1 MPTLID
7 LRRRIHSVQNSA
19 QITQAMKTVSTA
31 KFRKAQRA
39 VLEARPFWHLFPEL
53 MNRLAYWAAS
63 GAHPLLLRRDEKM
76 IEVIVVTSDK
86 GLAGAY
92 NSNLLA
98 AAEAFI
104 REKEK
109 TAGAGLPSPGPAG
122 LASTALGGGKTG
134 VRLVLIGKKAT
145 SFFRRHPHPI
155 DRTFGDRTDRLGRPE
170 LRDLS
175 EFLMRQYAFQKIDA
189 VYIVANEFKSIL
201 APRIMIH
208 KVLPLEPDAGKEASA
223 ALLPDWE
230 PGDRRLAAFLLPLYV
245 ESQIHHAFHE
255 SQAAEQA
262 ARMMAMDNA
271 TKNAEELIDDLVL
284 QLNKIRQ
291 AGITKELLEIM
302 TAVEAL
308 SQKA

>member
-7 LRRRIHSVQNSA
+7 LRRRIRSVQNSA

-31 KFRKAQRA
+31 KFRKAQRT
-39 VLEARPFWHLFPEL
+39 VQEARPFWHLFPEL
-53 MNRLAYWAAS
+53 MSRLACWASA

-109 TAGAGLPSPGPAG
+109 TAV
-122 LASTALGGGKTG
+122 
-134 VRLVLIGKKAT
+134 VRLVLIGKKAVN
-145 SFFRRHPHPI
+145 FFRRHPHPI

-189 VYIVANEFKSIL
+189 VYIVTNEFKSIL
-201 APRIMIH
+201 APRIMTH
-208 KVLPLEPDAGKEASA
+208 KVLPLEPDAGREASA
-223 ALLPDWE
+223 ALPPDWE

-308 SQKA
+308 SKKA

>member
-7 LRRRIHSVQNSA
+7 LRRRIQSVRNSE

-31 KFRKAQRA
+31 KFRKAQRT
-39 VLEARPFWHLFPEL
+39 VQEARPFWHLFPEL
-53 MNRLAYWAAS
+53 MGRLAYWAAA
-63 GAHPLLLRRDEKM
+63 GAHPLLLRRDEKR
-76 IEVIVVTSDK
+76 IAVIVITADK

-98 AAEAFI
+98 AADAFL
-104 REKEK
+104 
-109 TAGAGLPSPGPAG
+109 AGKAV
-122 LASTALGGGKTG
+122 TED
-134 VRLVLIGKKAT
+134 VRLVLIGKKAVVH
-145 SFFRRHPHPI
+145 FRKGPYPV
-155 DRTFGDRTDRLGRPE
+155 DRAFGDRTDRLSREE
-170 LRDLS
+170 LRGLA
-175 EFLMRQYAFQKIDA
+175 EELMRGFVFQKIDA
-189 VYIVANEFKSIL
+189 LYIVTNEFKSIL
-201 APRIMIH
+201 APRIMTH
-208 KVLPLEPDAGKEASA
+208 KVLPIEPQPGPEISA
-223 ALLPDWE
+223 TWLPDWE
-230 PGDRRLAAFLLPLYV
+230 PGDARLAAFILPLYV

-308 SQKA
+308 KQKD

>member
-7 LRRRIHSVQNSA
+7 LRRRIQSVRNSE

-31 KFRKAQRA
+31 KFRKAQRT

-53 MNRLAYWAAS
+53 MNRLAYWAAA
-63 GAHPLLLRRDEKM
+63 GTHPLLLRRDEKK
-76 IEVIVVTSDK
+76 IEVIVITSDK

-98 AAEAFI
+98 AADAFLARKAATADI
-104 REKEK
+104 R
-109 TAGAGLPSPGPAG
+109 
-122 LASTALGGGKTG
+122 
-134 VRLVLIGKKAT
+134 LILMGKKAAVH
-145 SFFRRHPHPI
+145 FRKGTYPV
-155 DRTFGDRTDRLGRPE
+155 DRAFADRTDRLTRDE
-170 LRDLS
+170 LRDLA
-175 EFLMRQYAFQKIDA
+175 EELMRDYTFQKIDA
-189 VYIVANEFKSIL
+189 VYIVTNEFKSIL
-201 APRIMIH
+201 APRIMTH
-208 KVLPLEPDAGKEASA
+208 QVLPIVAAAGPEISA
-223 ALLPDWE
+223 TWLPDWDPE
-230 PGDRRLAAFLLPLYV
+230 AARLASFILPLYV

-271 TKNAEELIDDLVL
+271 TKNAEELIEDLVL

-308 SQKA
+308 KQKE

>member
-7 LRRRIHSVQNSA
+7 LRRRIRSVQNSA

-31 KFRKAQRA
+31 KFRKAQRT
-39 VLEARPFWHLFPEL
+39 VQEARPFWHLFPEL
-53 MNRLAYWAAS
+53 MGRLAYWAAS
-63 GAHPLLLRRDEKM
+63 GSHPLLLRRDEKM

-104 REKEK
+104 QEKEK
-109 TAGAGLPSPGPAG
+109 TAA
-122 LASTALGGGKTG
+122 
-134 VRLVLIGKKAT
+134 VRLVLIGKKAVN
-145 SFFRRHPHPI
+145 FFRRHPHPI
-155 DRTFGDRTDRLGRPE
+155 DRVFGDRTDRLGRPE
-170 LRDLS
+170 LRELS

-189 VYIVANEFKSIL
+189 VYIVSNEFKSIL
-201 APRIMIH
+201 APRIMTH

-308 SQKA
+308 SKKA

>member
-7 LRRRIHSVQNSA
+7 LRRRIRSVQNSE

-31 KFRKAQRA
+31 KFRKAQRT
-39 VLEARPFWHLFPEL
+39 VQETRPFWHLFPEL
-53 MNRLAYWAAS
+53 MNRLAYWAAAGS
-63 GAHPLLLRRDEKM
+63 HPLLLRRDEKK
-76 IEVIVVTSDK
+76 IEVIVITSDK

-109 TAGAGLPSPGPAG
+109 TAG
-122 LASTALGGGKTG
+122 
-134 VRLVLIGKKAT
+134 VRLVLIGKKAANY
-145 SFFRRHPHPI
+145 FRKHPHPI
-155 DRTFGDRTDRLGRPE
+155 DLTFGDRTDRLGREE

-175 EFLMRQYAFQKIDA
+175 EFLMRQYAFQRIDA
-189 VYIVANEFKSIL
+189 LYIVTNEFKSIL
-201 APRIMIH
+201 APRIMTH
-208 KVLPLEPDAGKEASA
+208 KVLPLEPSAGKEASA
-223 ALLPDWE
+223 ALAPDWE
-230 PGDRRLAAFLLPLYV
+230 PGDRRLAGFLLPLYV

-271 TKNAEELIDDLVL
+271 TQNARELIDDLVL

-291 AGITKELLEIM
+291 AGITKELLEII

-308 SQKA
+308 RQKD

>member
-7 LRRRIHSVQNSA
+7 LRRRIRSVQNSR

-31 KFRKAQRA
+31 KFRKAQRT
-39 VLEARPFWHLFPEL
+39 VQEARPFWHIFPEL
-53 MNRLAYWAAS
+53 MNRLAFWASA
-63 GAHPLLLRRDEKM
+63 GAHPLLLRRDEKR
-76 IEVIVVTSDK
+76 IEVVVITADK

-98 AAEAFI
+98 AADAFI
-104 REKEK
+104 AGKEK
-109 TAGAGLPSPGPAG
+109 TAA
-122 LASTALGGGKTG
+122 
-134 VRLVLIGKKAT
+134 VRLVLIGKKAVT
-145 SFFRRHPHPI
+145 YFRKHPHPT
-155 DRTFGDRTDRLGRPE
+155 DRAFGDRTDRLARE
-170 LRDLS
+170 EIRDLA
-175 EFLMRQYAFQKIDA
+175 EFLMREYAFQKIDA
-189 VYIVANEFKSIL
+189 VYIVTNEFKSIL

-208 KVLPLEPDAGKEASA
+208 KVLPLEPAPGTETSAS
-223 ALLPDWE
+223 LIPDWE
-230 PGDRRLAAFLLPLYV
+230 PGDKQIAAFILPFYV

-271 TKNAEELIDDLVL
+271 TKNAEELIEDLVL

-308 SQKA
+308 KQNA

>member
-7 LRRRIHSVQNSA
+7 LRRRIHSVRNSE

-31 KFRKAQRA
+31 KFRKAQRT
-39 VLEARPFWHLFPEL
+39 VQEARPFWHLFPEL
-53 MNRLAYWAAS
+53 MNRLAYWAAA
-63 GAHPLLLRRDEKM
+63 GAHPLLLRRDEKKV
-76 IEVIVVTSDK
+76 EVLVVTSDK

-98 AAEAFI
+98 AADAFI
-104 REKEK
+104 VEKK
-109 TAGAGLPSPGPAG
+109 RTAE
-122 LASTALGGGKTG
+122 
-134 VRLVLIGKKAT
+134 VRLVLIGKKAVNH
-145 SFFRRHPHPI
+145 FRKRPHPV
-155 DRTFGDRTDRLGRPE
+155 DRAFGDRTDRLGREE
-170 LRDLS
+170 LRGLS

-189 VYIVANEFKSIL
+189 VYIVTNEFKSIL

-208 KVLPLEPDAGKEASA
+208 RVLPLEPAPGVEASA
-223 ALLPDWE
+223 AWAPDWE
-230 PGDRRLAAFLLPLYV
+230 PGGPRLAAFLLPLYV

-271 TKNAEELIDDLVL
+271 TKNAKELIEDLVL

-308 SQKA
+308 SQKD

>member
-7 LRRRIHSVQNSA
+7 LRRRIRSVQNSE

-31 KFRKAQRA
+31 KFRKAQRT
-39 VLEARPFWHLFPEL
+39 VQETRPFWHLFPEL
-53 MNRLAYWAAS
+53 MNRLAYWAAAGS
-63 GAHPLLLRRDEKM
+63 HPLLLRRDEKK
-76 IEVIVVTSDK
+76 IEVIVITSDK

-109 TAGAGLPSPGPAG
+109 TAG
-122 LASTALGGGKTG
+122 
-134 VRLVLIGKKAT
+134 VRLVLIGKKAVN
-145 SFFRRHPHPI
+145 FFRKHPHPI
-155 DRTFGDRTDRLGRPE
+155 DRTFADRTDRLGREE

-189 VYIVANEFKSIL
+189 VTIVTNEFKSIL

-223 ALLPDWE
+223 ALPPDWE
-230 PGDRRLAAFLLPLYV
+230 PGERRLADFLLPLYV

-271 TKNAEELIDDLVL
+271 TQNARELIDDLVL

>member
-7 LRRRIHSVQNSA
+7 LRRRIRSVQNSE
-19 QITQAMKTVSTA
+19 QITQAMKTVSMA
-31 KFRKAQRA
+31 KFRKAQRT
-39 VLEARPFWHLFPEL
+39 VQEARPFWHLFPEL

-63 GAHPLLLRRDEKM
+63 GSHPLLLRRDEKR

-98 AAEAFI
+98 AAEAFV

-109 TAGAGLPSPGPAG
+109 TAE
-122 LASTALGGGKTG
+122 
-134 VRLVLIGKKAT
+134 VRLVLIGKKAVN
-145 SFFRRHPHPI
+145 FFRKHPHPI
-155 DRTFGDRTDRLGRPE
+155 DRTFGDRTDRLGREE

-189 VYIVANEFKSIL
+189 VYIVTNEFKSIL
-201 APRIMIH
+201 APRIMTH

-230 PGDRRLAAFLLPLYV
+230 PGERRLAGFLLPLYV

-271 TKNAEELIDDLVL
+271 TQNAKELIDDLVL

-291 AGITKELLEIM
+291 AGITKELLDIM

-308 SQKA
+308 RQKD

>member
-7 LRRRIHSVQNSA
+7 LRRRIRSVQNSA

-31 KFRKAQRA
+31 KFRKAQRT
-39 VLEARPFWHLFPEL
+39 VQEARPFWHLFPEL
-53 MNRLAYWAAS
+53 MNRLAYWAATGS
-63 GAHPLLLRRDEKM
+63 HPLLLRRDEKKV
-76 IEVIVVTSDK
+76 EVIVITSDK

-109 TAGAGLPSPGPAG
+109 TAE
-122 LASTALGGGKTG
+122 
-134 VRLVLIGKKAT
+134 VRLVLIGKKAVN
-145 SFFRRHPHPI
+145 FFRKHPHPI
-155 DRTFGDRTDRLGRPE
+155 DRTFGDRTDRLGREE

-189 VYIVANEFKSIL
+189 ITIVTNEFKSIL
-201 APRIMIH
+201 APRIMTH

-223 ALLPDWE
+223 ALPPDWE
-230 PGDRRLAAFLLPLYV
+230 PGDRRLAGFLLPLFV

-271 TKNAEELIDDLVL
+271 TQNAKELIEDLVL